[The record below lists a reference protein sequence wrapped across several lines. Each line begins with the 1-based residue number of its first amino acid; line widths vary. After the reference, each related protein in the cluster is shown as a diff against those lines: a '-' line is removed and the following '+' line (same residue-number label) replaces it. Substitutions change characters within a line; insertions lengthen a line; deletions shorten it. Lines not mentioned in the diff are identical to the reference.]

1 MRRRRVMLVLALAM
15 MSGLVAAYSALRFL
29 QQRPDV
35 VAMSP
40 TTTTNQ
46 VVVAARDLDVGSI
59 IKPEDLSTIAWP
71 GEGVPQG
78 YLSSIEDVTERG
90 LIVAVNANEPIL
102 AAKLADRGVGGGLPI
117 MIPSGMRAL
126 SIKVDE
132 IVGVAGFV
140 TPQTRVD
147 VLLTVSLPGAREP
160 DTKVIMQNVLTLAAG
175 QTIQRDEEGKPLIVS
190 VVTVLVTPDEAEALA
205 SASGQGRIQLALRSW
220 LDVDEVETTGTRV
233 SLVMG
238 SSPTR
243 SRTRTIRAGTPGPG
257 NILEFYRA
265 GVRTLISY

>member
-35 VAMSP
+35 IAE
-40 TTTTNQ
+40 TTTTTM
-46 VVVAARDLDVGSI
+46 VVVAARDLELGRI
-59 IKPEDLSTIAWP
+59 IKPEDLQLIAWP
-71 GEGVPQG
+71 GEAIPQG

-90 LIVAVNANEPIL
+90 LVVSVNANEPIL

-117 MIPSGMRAL
+117 IIPSGMRAL
-126 SIKVDE
+126 SISVNE

-140 TPQTRVD
+140 TPGTRVD

-160 DTKVIMQNVLTLAAG
+160 ETKVVMQNVLALAAG
-175 QTIQRDEEGKPLIVS
+175 QTIQRDEEGKPLTVS
-190 VVTVLVTPDEAEALA
+190 VVTVLVTPEDAEALV
-205 SASGQGRIQLALRSW
+205 SAAGQGRIQLALRGW
-220 LDVDEVETTGTRV
+220 MDVEEIETNGTRV
-233 SLVMG
+233 SAVMG
-238 SSPTR
+238 SRPTR
-243 SRTRTIRAGTPGPG
+243 SRARVVRGGAAAPG